1 MPDRLPTTWPIDPH
15 TKAKHHILRRHL
27 AAWFPI
33 LSKGRFRIVY
43 LDGFAGPG
51 EYEGGDEGS
60 PIIAI
65 RTAIEHKLP
74 LASEIVFYFI
84 EARPDRREHLER
96 LLPRKFPNPTRS
108 VKWVVVGAEFAGEV
122 NRILDELE
130 AEKTR
135 LAPTFAF
142 LDPFGFKGMPIEV
155 VARLLKHRSCETL
168 ITFMEKFINRFSES
182 ELHEDALD
190 ELFGT
195 KEWRGVEEI
204 TDPDQRRQ
212 FLLDLYSRELTKRVP
227 DLHVRSF
234 EMVDSFNQVLYYLV
248 FATRNVKGMDVMKEA
263 MWSVD
268 KTGAYRF
275 SDLTDP
281 RQRTLLDI
289 VDEPVWSAH
298 VRELLWRRFRG
309 QIVSERDVYKF
320 TILDTPY
327 LYRKKPVLWV
337 LEDEGKVLKRTR
349 RHSYPEGCV
358 IEFAS

>member
-1 MPDRLPTTWPIDPH
+1 
-15 TKAKHHILRRHL
+15 
-27 AAWFPI
+27 
-33 LSKGRFRIVY
+33 

-51 EYEGGDEGS
+51 EYQGGEEGS

-84 EARPDRREHLER
+84 EARSDRREHLDR
-96 LLPRKFPNPTRS
+96 LLPRRFPAPSKNI
-108 VKWVVVGAEFAGEV
+108 KWIVVGAEFAKEV
-122 NRILDELE
+122 KRILDEID
-130 AEKTR
+130 AEGSR

-142 LDPFGFKGMPIEV
+142 LDPFGFKGMPIEL
-155 VARLLKHRSCETL
+155 VARLLNHRSCETL

-182 ELHEDALD
+182 EFHEEALD

-195 KEWRGVEEI
+195 TEWRRVEGIKDSES
-204 TDPDQRRQ
+204 RRQ
-212 FLLDLYSRELTKRVP
+212 FLLDLYSSELAKRVP
-227 DLHVRSF
+227 DLRVRSF
-234 EMVDSFNQVLYYLV
+234 EMVDASNQVLYYLV
-248 FATRNVKGMDVMKEA
+248 FATKNVKGMDVMKEA

-281 RQRTLLDI
+281 HQRTLLDI

-298 VRELLWRRFRG
+298 ARDLVLERFRG
-309 QIVSERDVYKF
+309 QSVSEREVYKF
-320 TILDTPY
+320 VILETPY
-327 LYRKKPVLWV
+327 LYRKKAILWM
-337 LEDEGKVLKRTR
+337 LEDERRILRRSR
-349 RHSYPEGCV
+349 RHSYPEACA